1 LNYIKE
7 LVGNVLVLE
16 FFLVLKVLLDFL
28 LKEGGFLSFFVNFF
42 LADAVCALLSVFDL
56 LESLLG
62 RTVELLETRGF
73 DVLFLLLYLLNVFV

>member
-1 LNYIKE
+1 MNYIKE
-7 LVGNVLVLE
+7 LVGYVLVLE

-42 LADAVCALLSVFDL
+42 LTDAVCALLSIFDL